1 MIHIMMAT
9 YNGEKYICEQIESIL
24 AQTYHEWKLF
34 ISDDGSNDHTIE
46 IINKYQEMYPN
57 KIFILESRNTFHNA
71 KDNFSYLLKKIPE
84 AEYYTFCDQDDI
96 WYENKIDKA
105 VKTIR
110 NKKGPILYCS
120 DCEVINEKDV
130 VIKETYQNKRPVITL
145 ESQLV
150 CGSMQGCS
158 MLFNNELKKII
169 EREVNNAGTQMDDVI
184 EQKIEEAGEQA
195 ERAMEKESNE
205 QIMQIHEYSETVM
218 ESMKKTH
225 DEIMFLYSMLNDK
238 HTEMTSMTGDLQ
250 RLAAD
255 IRNLQENKSAKAGTS
270 IRKPVAESH
279 VAQQPVM
286 KQNAVVQPMTETI
299 DVQPEPEVQVNRFQ
313 EIQEPEQK
321 TEKPEIADAQGMSND
336 MILKLYEQG
345 LSKVEIAKQLGR
357 GLGEVNL
364 VIELYKGDEN
374 L

>member
-1 MIHIMMAT
+1 MT
-9 YNGEKYICEQIESIL
+9 
-24 AQTYHEWKLF
+24 
-34 ISDDGSNDHTIE
+34 TIE
-46 IINKYQEMYPN
+46 IIFLLAGCVFMIGSFFISEKLSSSELN
-57 KIFILESRNTFHNA
+57 KI
-71 KDNFSYLLKKIPE
+71 
-84 AEYYTFCDQDDI
+84 AELSED
-96 WYENKIDKA
+96 
-105 VKTIR
+105 
-110 NKKGPILYCS
+110 
-120 DCEVINEKDV
+120 
-130 VIKETYQNKRPVITL
+130 
-145 ESQLV
+145 
-150 CGSMQGCS
+150 
-158 MLFNNELKKII
+158 ELKKII
-169 EREVNNAGTQMDDVI
+169 EREVNNAGTQMDEVI

-255 IRNLQENKSAKAGTS
+255 IRNLQENLSAKAGTS

-279 VAQQPVM
+279 VVQQPVM

-321 TEKPEIADAQGMSND
+321 TEKPETADAQGMSND

>member
-1 MIHIMMAT
+1 MT
-9 YNGEKYICEQIESIL
+9 
-24 AQTYHEWKLF
+24 
-34 ISDDGSNDHTIE
+34 TIE
-46 IINKYQEMYPN
+46 IILLLVGCVFMIGSFFISEKLSSSELN
-57 KIFILESRNTFHNA
+57 KI
-71 KDNFSYLLKKIPE
+71 
-84 AEYYTFCDQDDI
+84 AELSED
-96 WYENKIDKA
+96 
-105 VKTIR
+105 
-110 NKKGPILYCS
+110 
-120 DCEVINEKDV
+120 
-130 VIKETYQNKRPVITL
+130 
-145 ESQLV
+145 
-150 CGSMQGCS
+150 
-158 MLFNNELKKII
+158 ELKKII

-184 EQKIEEAGEQA
+184 GQKIEEAGEQA

-255 IRNLQENKSAKAGTS
+255 IRNLQENLSAKAGTS

-279 VAQQPVM
+279 VVQQPVM

-321 TEKPEIADAQGMSND
+321 TEKPETADAQGMSND

>member
-1 MIHIMMAT
+1 MTM
-9 YNGEKYICEQIESIL
+9 
-24 AQTYHEWKLF
+24 
-34 ISDDGSNDHTIE
+34 IE
-46 IINKYQEMYPN
+46 IILLLVGCVFMIGSFFISEKLSSSELN
-57 KIFILESRNTFHNA
+57 KI
-71 KDNFSYLLKKIPE
+71 
-84 AEYYTFCDQDDI
+84 AELSED
-96 WYENKIDKA
+96 
-105 VKTIR
+105 
-110 NKKGPILYCS
+110 
-120 DCEVINEKDV
+120 
-130 VIKETYQNKRPVITL
+130 
-145 ESQLV
+145 
-150 CGSMQGCS
+150 
-158 MLFNNELKKII
+158 ELKKII
-169 EREVNNAGTQMDDVI
+169 EREVNNAGTQMDEVI

-195 ERAMEKESNE
+195 ERAMEKEANE
-205 QIMQIHEYSETVM
+205 QILQIHEYSETVM

-255 IRNLQENKSAKAGTS
+255 IRNLQENLSAKAGTS

-279 VAQQPVM
+279 VVQQPVM

-313 EIQEPEQK
+313 EIQELEQK
-321 TEKPEIADAQGMSND
+321 TEKPETADAQGMSND

>member
-1 MIHIMMAT
+1 M
-9 YNGEKYICEQIESIL
+9 
-24 AQTYHEWKLF
+24 
-34 ISDDGSNDHTIE
+34 
-46 IINKYQEMYPN
+46 
-57 KIFILESRNTFHNA
+57 
-71 KDNFSYLLKKIPE
+71 
-84 AEYYTFCDQDDI
+84 
-96 WYENKIDKA
+96 
-105 VKTIR
+105 
-110 NKKGPILYCS
+110 
-120 DCEVINEKDV
+120 
-130 VIKETYQNKRPVITL
+130 
-145 ESQLV
+145 
-150 CGSMQGCS
+150 
-158 MLFNNELKKII
+158 
-169 EREVNNAGTQMDDVI
+169 I

-255 IRNLQENKSAKAGTS
+255 IRNLQENLSAKAGTS

-279 VAQQPVM
+279 VVQQPVM
-286 KQNAVVQPMTETI
+286 KQSAVVQPMTETI

-321 TEKPEIADAQGMSND
+321 TEKPETADAQGMSND

>member
-1 MIHIMMAT
+1 MM
-9 YNGEKYICEQIESIL
+9 
-24 AQTYHEWKLF
+24 
-34 ISDDGSNDHTIE
+34 TIE
-46 IINKYQEMYPN
+46 IILLLVGCVFMIGSFFISEKLSSSELN
-57 KIFILESRNTFHNA
+57 KI
-71 KDNFSYLLKKIPE
+71 
-84 AEYYTFCDQDDI
+84 AELSED
-96 WYENKIDKA
+96 
-105 VKTIR
+105 
-110 NKKGPILYCS
+110 
-120 DCEVINEKDV
+120 
-130 VIKETYQNKRPVITL
+130 
-145 ESQLV
+145 
-150 CGSMQGCS
+150 
-158 MLFNNELKKII
+158 ELKKII

-255 IRNLQENKSAKAGTS
+255 IRNLQENLSAKAGTS

-279 VAQQPVM
+279 VVQQPVM

-321 TEKPEIADAQGMSND
+321 SEKPETADAQGMSND

>member
-1 MIHIMMAT
+1 MT
-9 YNGEKYICEQIESIL
+9 
-24 AQTYHEWKLF
+24 
-34 ISDDGSNDHTIE
+34 TIE
-46 IINKYQEMYPN
+46 IILLLVGCVFMIGSFFISEKLSSSELN
-57 KIFILESRNTFHNA
+57 KI
-71 KDNFSYLLKKIPE
+71 
-84 AEYYTFCDQDDI
+84 AELSED
-96 WYENKIDKA
+96 
-105 VKTIR
+105 
-110 NKKGPILYCS
+110 
-120 DCEVINEKDV
+120 
-130 VIKETYQNKRPVITL
+130 
-145 ESQLV
+145 
-150 CGSMQGCS
+150 
-158 MLFNNELKKII
+158 ELKKII

-195 ERAMEKESNE
+195 ERVMEKESNE

-255 IRNLQENKSAKAGTS
+255 IRNLQENMSAKAGTS

-321 TEKPEIADAQGMSND
+321 SEKPETADAQGMSND

>member
-1 MIHIMMAT
+1 MT
-9 YNGEKYICEQIESIL
+9 
-24 AQTYHEWKLF
+24 
-34 ISDDGSNDHTIE
+34 TIE
-46 IINKYQEMYPN
+46 IILLLVGCVFMIGSFFISEKLSSSELN
-57 KIFILESRNTFHNA
+57 KI
-71 KDNFSYLLKKIPE
+71 
-84 AEYYTFCDQDDI
+84 AELSED
-96 WYENKIDKA
+96 
-105 VKTIR
+105 
-110 NKKGPILYCS
+110 
-120 DCEVINEKDV
+120 
-130 VIKETYQNKRPVITL
+130 
-145 ESQLV
+145 
-150 CGSMQGCS
+150 
-158 MLFNNELKKII
+158 ELKKII

-184 EQKIEEAGEQA
+184 EQKIEEASEQA

-255 IRNLQENKSAKAGTS
+255 IRNLQENMSAKAGTS

-321 TEKPEIADAQGMSND
+321 TEKPETADAQGMSND

>member
-1 MIHIMMAT
+1 MT
-9 YNGEKYICEQIESIL
+9 
-24 AQTYHEWKLF
+24 
-34 ISDDGSNDHTIE
+34 TIE
-46 IINKYQEMYPN
+46 IILLLVGCVFMIGSFFISEKLSSSELN
-57 KIFILESRNTFHNA
+57 KI
-71 KDNFSYLLKKIPE
+71 
-84 AEYYTFCDQDDI
+84 AELSED
-96 WYENKIDKA
+96 
-105 VKTIR
+105 
-110 NKKGPILYCS
+110 
-120 DCEVINEKDV
+120 
-130 VIKETYQNKRPVITL
+130 
-145 ESQLV
+145 
-150 CGSMQGCS
+150 
-158 MLFNNELKKII
+158 ELKKII

-255 IRNLQENKSAKAGTS
+255 IRNLQENMSAKAGTS

-299 DVQPEPEVQVNRFQ
+299 DVQPEPEIQVNRFQ

-321 TEKPEIADAQGMSND
+321 TEKPETADAQGMSND

>member
-1 MIHIMMAT
+1 MTM
-9 YNGEKYICEQIESIL
+9 
-24 AQTYHEWKLF
+24 
-34 ISDDGSNDHTIE
+34 IE
-46 IINKYQEMYPN
+46 IILLLVGCVFMIGSFFISEKLSSSELN
-57 KIFILESRNTFHNA
+57 KI
-71 KDNFSYLLKKIPE
+71 
-84 AEYYTFCDQDDI
+84 AELSED
-96 WYENKIDKA
+96 
-105 VKTIR
+105 
-110 NKKGPILYCS
+110 
-120 DCEVINEKDV
+120 
-130 VIKETYQNKRPVITL
+130 
-145 ESQLV
+145 
-150 CGSMQGCS
+150 
-158 MLFNNELKKII
+158 ELKKII
-169 EREVNNAGTQMDDVI
+169 EREVNNAGTQMDEVI

-255 IRNLQENKSAKAGTS
+255 IRNLQENLSAKAGTS
-270 IRKPVAESH
+270 IRKPAAESH
-279 VAQQPVM
+279 VVQQTEM

-321 TEKPEIADAQGMSND
+321 TEKPETADAQGMSND

>member
-1 MIHIMMAT
+1 MTM
-9 YNGEKYICEQIESIL
+9 
-24 AQTYHEWKLF
+24 
-34 ISDDGSNDHTIE
+34 IE
-46 IINKYQEMYPN
+46 IIFLLVVRVFMFGSFFISEKLSSSELN
-57 KIFILESRNTFHNA
+57 KI
-71 KDNFSYLLKKIPE
+71 
-84 AEYYTFCDQDDI
+84 AELSED
-96 WYENKIDKA
+96 
-105 VKTIR
+105 
-110 NKKGPILYCS
+110 
-120 DCEVINEKDV
+120 
-130 VIKETYQNKRPVITL
+130 
-145 ESQLV
+145 
-150 CGSMQGCS
+150 
-158 MLFNNELKKII
+158 ELKKII
-169 EREVNNAGTQMDDVI
+169 EREVNNAGTQMDEVI

-255 IRNLQENKSAKAGTS
+255 IRNLQENLSAKAGTS

-279 VAQQPVM
+279 VVQQPVM

-321 TEKPEIADAQGMSND
+321 TEKPETADAQGMSND

>member
-1 MIHIMMAT
+1 MT
-9 YNGEKYICEQIESIL
+9 
-24 AQTYHEWKLF
+24 
-34 ISDDGSNDHTIE
+34 TIE
-46 IINKYQEMYPN
+46 IILLLVGCVFMIGSFFISEKLSSSELN
-57 KIFILESRNTFHNA
+57 KI
-71 KDNFSYLLKKIPE
+71 
-84 AEYYTFCDQDDI
+84 AELSED
-96 WYENKIDKA
+96 
-105 VKTIR
+105 
-110 NKKGPILYCS
+110 
-120 DCEVINEKDV
+120 
-130 VIKETYQNKRPVITL
+130 
-145 ESQLV
+145 
-150 CGSMQGCS
+150 
-158 MLFNNELKKII
+158 ELKKII

-195 ERAMEKESNE
+195 ERVMEKESNE

-255 IRNLQENKSAKAGTS
+255 IRNLQENMSAKAGIS

-321 TEKPEIADAQGMSND
+321 TEKPETADAQGMSND

>member
-1 MIHIMMAT
+1 MTM
-9 YNGEKYICEQIESIL
+9 
-24 AQTYHEWKLF
+24 
-34 ISDDGSNDHTIE
+34 IE
-46 IINKYQEMYPN
+46 IILLLVGCVFMIGSFFISEKLSSSELN
-57 KIFILESRNTFHNA
+57 KI
-71 KDNFSYLLKKIPE
+71 
-84 AEYYTFCDQDDI
+84 AELSED
-96 WYENKIDKA
+96 
-105 VKTIR
+105 
-110 NKKGPILYCS
+110 
-120 DCEVINEKDV
+120 
-130 VIKETYQNKRPVITL
+130 
-145 ESQLV
+145 
-150 CGSMQGCS
+150 
-158 MLFNNELKKII
+158 ELKKII
-169 EREVNNAGTQMDDVI
+169 EREVNNAGTQMDEVI
-184 EQKIEEAGEQA
+184 GQKIEEAGGQA

-255 IRNLQENKSAKAGTS
+255 IRNLQENMSAKAGTS
-270 IRKPVAESH
+270 IRKPVAESN

-321 TEKPEIADAQGMSND
+321 TEKPETADAQGMSND

>member
-1 MIHIMMAT
+1 MTM
-9 YNGEKYICEQIESIL
+9 
-24 AQTYHEWKLF
+24 
-34 ISDDGSNDHTIE
+34 IE
-46 IINKYQEMYPN
+46 IILLLVGCVFMIGSFFISEKLSSSELD
-57 KIFILESRNTFHNA
+57 KI
-71 KDNFSYLLKKIPE
+71 
-84 AEYYTFCDQDDI
+84 AELSED
-96 WYENKIDKA
+96 
-105 VKTIR
+105 
-110 NKKGPILYCS
+110 
-120 DCEVINEKDV
+120 
-130 VIKETYQNKRPVITL
+130 
-145 ESQLV
+145 
-150 CGSMQGCS
+150 
-158 MLFNNELKKII
+158 ELKKII
-169 EREVNNAGTQMDDVI
+169 EREVNNAGTQMDEVI

-255 IRNLQENKSAKAGTS
+255 IRNLQENLSAKAGTS

-279 VAQQPVM
+279 VVQQPVM
-286 KQNAVVQPMTETI
+286 KQNAVVQPMTETL
-299 DVQPEPEVQVNRFQ
+299 DVQPEVQVNRFQ

-321 TEKPEIADAQGMSND
+321 TEKPETADAQGMSND

>member
-1 MIHIMMAT
+1 MTM
-9 YNGEKYICEQIESIL
+9 
-24 AQTYHEWKLF
+24 
-34 ISDDGSNDHTIE
+34 IE
-46 IINKYQEMYPN
+46 IILLLVGCVFMIGSFFISEILSSSELN
-57 KIFILESRNTFHNA
+57 KI
-71 KDNFSYLLKKIPE
+71 
-84 AEYYTFCDQDDI
+84 AELSED
-96 WYENKIDKA
+96 
-105 VKTIR
+105 
-110 NKKGPILYCS
+110 
-120 DCEVINEKDV
+120 
-130 VIKETYQNKRPVITL
+130 
-145 ESQLV
+145 
-150 CGSMQGCS
+150 
-158 MLFNNELKKII
+158 ELKKII
-169 EREVNNAGTQMDDVI
+169 EREVNNAGTQMDEVI

-255 IRNLQENKSAKAGTS
+255 IRNLQENLSAKAGTS

-279 VAQQPVM
+279 VVQQPVM

-313 EIQEPEQK
+313 EMQEPEQK
-321 TEKPEIADAQGMSND
+321 TEKPETADAQGMSND

>member
-1 MIHIMMAT
+1 MT
-9 YNGEKYICEQIESIL
+9 
-24 AQTYHEWKLF
+24 
-34 ISDDGSNDHTIE
+34 TIE
-46 IINKYQEMYPN
+46 IILLLVGCVFMIGSFFISEKLSSSELN
-57 KIFILESRNTFHNA
+57 KI
-71 KDNFSYLLKKIPE
+71 
-84 AEYYTFCDQDDI
+84 AELSED
-96 WYENKIDKA
+96 
-105 VKTIR
+105 
-110 NKKGPILYCS
+110 
-120 DCEVINEKDV
+120 
-130 VIKETYQNKRPVITL
+130 
-145 ESQLV
+145 
-150 CGSMQGCS
+150 
-158 MLFNNELKKII
+158 ELKKII

-184 EQKIEEAGEQA
+184 GQKIEEAGEQA
-195 ERAMEKESNE
+195 ERVMEKESNE

-255 IRNLQENKSAKAGTS
+255 IRNLQENLSAKAGTS

-279 VAQQPVM
+279 VVQQPVM

-321 TEKPEIADAQGMSND
+321 TEKPETADAQGMSND

>member
-1 MIHIMMAT
+1 MTM
-9 YNGEKYICEQIESIL
+9 
-24 AQTYHEWKLF
+24 
-34 ISDDGSNDHTIE
+34 IE
-46 IINKYQEMYPN
+46 IILLLVGCVFMIGSFFISEKLSSSELN
-57 KIFILESRNTFHNA
+57 KI
-71 KDNFSYLLKKIPE
+71 
-84 AEYYTFCDQDDI
+84 AELSED
-96 WYENKIDKA
+96 
-105 VKTIR
+105 
-110 NKKGPILYCS
+110 
-120 DCEVINEKDV
+120 
-130 VIKETYQNKRPVITL
+130 
-145 ESQLV
+145 
-150 CGSMQGCS
+150 
-158 MLFNNELKKII
+158 ELKKII
-169 EREVNNAGTQMDDVI
+169 EREVNNAGTQMDEVI

-255 IRNLQENKSAKAGTS
+255 IRNLQENLSAKAGTS

-279 VAQQPVM
+279 VVQQPVM
-286 KQNAVVQPMTETI
+286 KQNAVVQPKTETI

-313 EIQEPEQK
+313 EIQELEQK
-321 TEKPEIADAQGMSND
+321 TEKPETADAQGMSND

>member
-1 MIHIMMAT
+1 MI
-9 YNGEKYICEQIESIL
+9 GSF
-24 AQTYHEWKLF
+24 F
-34 ISDDGSNDHTIE
+34 ISEKLSSSELD
-46 IINKYQEMYPN
+46 
-57 KIFILESRNTFHNA
+57 KI
-71 KDNFSYLLKKIPE
+71 
-84 AEYYTFCDQDDI
+84 AELSED
-96 WYENKIDKA
+96 
-105 VKTIR
+105 
-110 NKKGPILYCS
+110 
-120 DCEVINEKDV
+120 
-130 VIKETYQNKRPVITL
+130 
-145 ESQLV
+145 
-150 CGSMQGCS
+150 
-158 MLFNNELKKII
+158 ELKKII

-255 IRNLQENKSAKAGTS
+255 IRNLQENLSAKAGTS

-279 VAQQPVM
+279 VVQQPVM

-321 TEKPEIADAQGMSND
+321 SEKPETADAQGMSND

>member
-1 MIHIMMAT
+1 MT
-9 YNGEKYICEQIESIL
+9 
-24 AQTYHEWKLF
+24 
-34 ISDDGSNDHTIE
+34 TIE
-46 IINKYQEMYPN
+46 IILLLVGCVFMIGSFFISEKLSSSELN
-57 KIFILESRNTFHNA
+57 KI
-71 KDNFSYLLKKIPE
+71 
-84 AEYYTFCDQDDI
+84 AELSED
-96 WYENKIDKA
+96 
-105 VKTIR
+105 
-110 NKKGPILYCS
+110 
-120 DCEVINEKDV
+120 
-130 VIKETYQNKRPVITL
+130 
-145 ESQLV
+145 
-150 CGSMQGCS
+150 
-158 MLFNNELKKII
+158 ELKKII

-255 IRNLQENKSAKAGTS
+255 IRTLQENMSAKAGTS
-270 IRKPVAESH
+270 IRKPVAESN

-321 TEKPEIADAQGMSND
+321 TEKPETADAQGMSND

>member
-1 MIHIMMAT
+1 MT
-9 YNGEKYICEQIESIL
+9 
-24 AQTYHEWKLF
+24 
-34 ISDDGSNDHTIE
+34 TIE
-46 IINKYQEMYPN
+46 IILLLVGCVFMIGSFFISEKLSSSELN
-57 KIFILESRNTFHNA
+57 KI
-71 KDNFSYLLKKIPE
+71 
-84 AEYYTFCDQDDI
+84 AELSED
-96 WYENKIDKA
+96 
-105 VKTIR
+105 
-110 NKKGPILYCS
+110 
-120 DCEVINEKDV
+120 
-130 VIKETYQNKRPVITL
+130 
-145 ESQLV
+145 
-150 CGSMQGCS
+150 
-158 MLFNNELKKII
+158 ELKKII

-195 ERAMEKESNE
+195 ERVMEKESNE

-238 HTEMTSMTGDLQ
+238 HTDMTSMTGDLQ

-255 IRNLQENKSAKAGTS
+255 IRNLQENMSAKAGTS

-321 TEKPEIADAQGMSND
+321 TEKPETADAQGMSND

>member
-1 MIHIMMAT
+1 MTM
-9 YNGEKYICEQIESIL
+9 
-24 AQTYHEWKLF
+24 
-34 ISDDGSNDHTIE
+34 IE
-46 IINKYQEMYPN
+46 IILLLVGCVFMIGSFFISEKLSSSELD
-57 KIFILESRNTFHNA
+57 KI
-71 KDNFSYLLKKIPE
+71 
-84 AEYYTFCDQDDI
+84 AELSED
-96 WYENKIDKA
+96 
-105 VKTIR
+105 
-110 NKKGPILYCS
+110 
-120 DCEVINEKDV
+120 
-130 VIKETYQNKRPVITL
+130 
-145 ESQLV
+145 
-150 CGSMQGCS
+150 
-158 MLFNNELKKII
+158 ELKKII
-169 EREVNNAGTQMDDVI
+169 EREVNNAGTQMDEVI

-255 IRNLQENKSAKAGTS
+255 IRNLQENLSAKAGTS
-270 IRKPVAESH
+270 IGKPVAESH
-279 VAQQPVM
+279 VVQQPVM
-286 KQNAVVQPMTETI
+286 KQNAVVQPMTETL

-321 TEKPEIADAQGMSND
+321 TEKPETADAQGMSND

>member
-1 MIHIMMAT
+1 MTM
-9 YNGEKYICEQIESIL
+9 
-24 AQTYHEWKLF
+24 
-34 ISDDGSNDHTIE
+34 IE
-46 IINKYQEMYPN
+46 IILLLVGCVFMIGSFFISEKLSSSELN
-57 KIFILESRNTFHNA
+57 KI
-71 KDNFSYLLKKIPE
+71 
-84 AEYYTFCDQDDI
+84 AELSED
-96 WYENKIDKA
+96 
-105 VKTIR
+105 
-110 NKKGPILYCS
+110 
-120 DCEVINEKDV
+120 
-130 VIKETYQNKRPVITL
+130 
-145 ESQLV
+145 
-150 CGSMQGCS
+150 
-158 MLFNNELKKII
+158 ELKKII

-255 IRNLQENKSAKAGTS
+255 IRNLQENMSAKAGTS
-270 IRKPVAESH
+270 IRKPVVESH

-286 KQNAVVQPMTETI
+286 KQNAVVQPMAETI

-321 TEKPEIADAQGMSND
+321 TEKPETADAQGMSND

>member
-1 MIHIMMAT
+1 MT
-9 YNGEKYICEQIESIL
+9 
-24 AQTYHEWKLF
+24 
-34 ISDDGSNDHTIE
+34 TIE
-46 IINKYQEMYPN
+46 IILLLVGCVFMIGSFFISEKLSSSELN
-57 KIFILESRNTFHNA
+57 KI
-71 KDNFSYLLKKIPE
+71 
-84 AEYYTFCDQDDI
+84 AELSED
-96 WYENKIDKA
+96 
-105 VKTIR
+105 
-110 NKKGPILYCS
+110 
-120 DCEVINEKDV
+120 
-130 VIKETYQNKRPVITL
+130 
-145 ESQLV
+145 
-150 CGSMQGCS
+150 
-158 MLFNNELKKII
+158 ELKKII

-195 ERAMEKESNE
+195 ERVMEKESNE

-255 IRNLQENKSAKAGTS
+255 IRNLQENMSAKAGTS
-270 IRKPVAESH
+270 IRKPVVESH

-286 KQNAVVQPMTETI
+286 KQNAVVQPMAETI

-321 TEKPEIADAQGMSND
+321 TEKPETADAQGMSND

>member
-1 MIHIMMAT
+1 MT
-9 YNGEKYICEQIESIL
+9 
-24 AQTYHEWKLF
+24 
-34 ISDDGSNDHTIE
+34 TIE
-46 IINKYQEMYPN
+46 IILLLVGCVFMIGSFFISEKLSSSELD
-57 KIFILESRNTFHNA
+57 KI
-71 KDNFSYLLKKIPE
+71 
-84 AEYYTFCDQDDI
+84 AELSED
-96 WYENKIDKA
+96 
-105 VKTIR
+105 
-110 NKKGPILYCS
+110 
-120 DCEVINEKDV
+120 
-130 VIKETYQNKRPVITL
+130 
-145 ESQLV
+145 
-150 CGSMQGCS
+150 
-158 MLFNNELKKII
+158 ELKKII
-169 EREVNNAGTQMDDVI
+169 EREVNNAGTQMDEVI
-184 EQKIEEAGEQA
+184 GQKIEEAGEQA

-255 IRNLQENKSAKAGTS
+255 IRNLQENLSAKAGTS

-279 VAQQPVM
+279 VVQQPVM

-321 TEKPEIADAQGMSND
+321 TEKPETADAQGMSND

>member
-1 MIHIMMAT
+1 MT
-9 YNGEKYICEQIESIL
+9 
-24 AQTYHEWKLF
+24 
-34 ISDDGSNDHTIE
+34 TIE
-46 IINKYQEMYPN
+46 IILLLAGCVFMIGSFFISEKLSSSELD
-57 KIFILESRNTFHNA
+57 KI
-71 KDNFSYLLKKIPE
+71 
-84 AEYYTFCDQDDI
+84 AELSED
-96 WYENKIDKA
+96 
-105 VKTIR
+105 
-110 NKKGPILYCS
+110 
-120 DCEVINEKDV
+120 
-130 VIKETYQNKRPVITL
+130 
-145 ESQLV
+145 
-150 CGSMQGCS
+150 
-158 MLFNNELKKII
+158 ELKKII

-195 ERAMEKESNE
+195 ERVMEKESNE

-255 IRNLQENKSAKAGTS
+255 IRNLQENLSAKAGTS

-279 VAQQPVM
+279 VVQQPVM

-321 TEKPEIADAQGMSND
+321 TEKPETADAQGMSND

>member
-1 MIHIMMAT
+1 MT
-9 YNGEKYICEQIESIL
+9 
-24 AQTYHEWKLF
+24 
-34 ISDDGSNDHTIE
+34 TIE
-46 IINKYQEMYPN
+46 IILLLVGCVFMIGSFFISEKLSSSELD
-57 KIFILESRNTFHNA
+57 KI
-71 KDNFSYLLKKIPE
+71 
-84 AEYYTFCDQDDI
+84 AELSED
-96 WYENKIDKA
+96 
-105 VKTIR
+105 
-110 NKKGPILYCS
+110 
-120 DCEVINEKDV
+120 
-130 VIKETYQNKRPVITL
+130 
-145 ESQLV
+145 
-150 CGSMQGCS
+150 
-158 MLFNNELKKII
+158 ELKKII

-255 IRNLQENKSAKAGTS
+255 IRNLQENLSAKAGTS

-279 VAQQPVM
+279 VVQQPVM

-321 TEKPEIADAQGMSND
+321 TEKPETADAQGMSND

>member
-1 MIHIMMAT
+1 MT
-9 YNGEKYICEQIESIL
+9 
-24 AQTYHEWKLF
+24 
-34 ISDDGSNDHTIE
+34 TIE
-46 IINKYQEMYPN
+46 IILLLVGCVFMIGSFFISEKLSSSELN
-57 KIFILESRNTFHNA
+57 KI
-71 KDNFSYLLKKIPE
+71 
-84 AEYYTFCDQDDI
+84 AELSED
-96 WYENKIDKA
+96 
-105 VKTIR
+105 
-110 NKKGPILYCS
+110 
-120 DCEVINEKDV
+120 
-130 VIKETYQNKRPVITL
+130 
-145 ESQLV
+145 
-150 CGSMQGCS
+150 
-158 MLFNNELKKII
+158 ELKKII

-195 ERAMEKESNE
+195 GRAMEKESNE

-255 IRNLQENKSAKAGTS
+255 IRNLQENMSAKAGTP
-270 IRKPVAESH
+270 IRKPVAESN

-321 TEKPEIADAQGMSND
+321 TEKPETADAQGMSND

>member
-1 MIHIMMAT
+1 MTM
-9 YNGEKYICEQIESIL
+9 
-24 AQTYHEWKLF
+24 
-34 ISDDGSNDHTIE
+34 IE
-46 IINKYQEMYPN
+46 IILLLVGCVFMIGSFFISEKLSSSELN
-57 KIFILESRNTFHNA
+57 KI
-71 KDNFSYLLKKIPE
+71 
-84 AEYYTFCDQDDI
+84 AELSED
-96 WYENKIDKA
+96 
-105 VKTIR
+105 
-110 NKKGPILYCS
+110 
-120 DCEVINEKDV
+120 
-130 VIKETYQNKRPVITL
+130 
-145 ESQLV
+145 
-150 CGSMQGCS
+150 
-158 MLFNNELKKII
+158 ELKKII
-169 EREVNNAGTQMDDVI
+169 EREVNNAGTQMDEVI

-225 DEIMFLYSMLNDK
+225 DAIMFLDSMLNDN

-255 IRNLQENKSAKAGTS
+255 IRNLQENLSAKAGTS

-279 VAQQPVM
+279 VVQQPVM

-321 TEKPEIADAQGMSND
+321 TEKPETADAQGMSND

>member
-1 MIHIMMAT
+1 MT
-9 YNGEKYICEQIESIL
+9 
-24 AQTYHEWKLF
+24 
-34 ISDDGSNDHTIE
+34 TIE
-46 IINKYQEMYPN
+46 IILLLVGCVFMIGSFFISEKLSSSELD
-57 KIFILESRNTFHNA
+57 KI
-71 KDNFSYLLKKIPE
+71 
-84 AEYYTFCDQDDI
+84 AELSED
-96 WYENKIDKA
+96 
-105 VKTIR
+105 
-110 NKKGPILYCS
+110 
-120 DCEVINEKDV
+120 
-130 VIKETYQNKRPVITL
+130 
-145 ESQLV
+145 
-150 CGSMQGCS
+150 
-158 MLFNNELKKII
+158 ELKKII
-169 EREVNNAGTQMDDVI
+169 EREVNNAGTQMDEVI

-255 IRNLQENKSAKAGTS
+255 IRNLQENLSAKAGTS

-279 VAQQPVM
+279 VVQQPVM

-313 EIQEPEQK
+313 EIQKPEQK
-321 TEKPEIADAQGMSND
+321 TEKPETADAQGMSND

>member
-1 MIHIMMAT
+1 MT
-9 YNGEKYICEQIESIL
+9 
-24 AQTYHEWKLF
+24 
-34 ISDDGSNDHTIE
+34 TIE
-46 IINKYQEMYPN
+46 IILLLVGCVFMIGSFFISEKLSSSELN
-57 KIFILESRNTFHNA
+57 KI
-71 KDNFSYLLKKIPE
+71 
-84 AEYYTFCDQDDI
+84 AELSED
-96 WYENKIDKA
+96 
-105 VKTIR
+105 
-110 NKKGPILYCS
+110 
-120 DCEVINEKDV
+120 
-130 VIKETYQNKRPVITL
+130 
-145 ESQLV
+145 
-150 CGSMQGCS
+150 
-158 MLFNNELKKII
+158 ELKKII

-255 IRNLQENKSAKAGTS
+255 IRNLQENLSSKAGTS

-279 VAQQPVM
+279 VVQQPVM

-321 TEKPEIADAQGMSND
+321 TEKPETADAQGMSND

>member
-1 MIHIMMAT
+1 MT
-9 YNGEKYICEQIESIL
+9 
-24 AQTYHEWKLF
+24 
-34 ISDDGSNDHTIE
+34 TIE
-46 IINKYQEMYPN
+46 IILLLVGCVFMIGSFFISEKLTSSELD
-57 KIFILESRNTFHNA
+57 KI
-71 KDNFSYLLKKIPE
+71 
-84 AEYYTFCDQDDI
+84 AELSED
-96 WYENKIDKA
+96 
-105 VKTIR
+105 
-110 NKKGPILYCS
+110 
-120 DCEVINEKDV
+120 
-130 VIKETYQNKRPVITL
+130 
-145 ESQLV
+145 
-150 CGSMQGCS
+150 
-158 MLFNNELKKII
+158 ELKKII
-169 EREVNNAGTQMDDVI
+169 EREVNNAGTQMDEVI

-255 IRNLQENKSAKAGTS
+255 IRNLQENLSAKAGTS

-279 VAQQPVM
+279 VVQQPVM

-321 TEKPEIADAQGMSND
+321 TEKPETADAQGMSND

>member
-1 MIHIMMAT
+1 MT
-9 YNGEKYICEQIESIL
+9 
-24 AQTYHEWKLF
+24 
-34 ISDDGSNDHTIE
+34 TIE
-46 IINKYQEMYPN
+46 IILLLVGCVFMIGSFFISEKLSSSELN
-57 KIFILESRNTFHNA
+57 KI
-71 KDNFSYLLKKIPE
+71 
-84 AEYYTFCDQDDI
+84 AELSED
-96 WYENKIDKA
+96 
-105 VKTIR
+105 
-110 NKKGPILYCS
+110 
-120 DCEVINEKDV
+120 
-130 VIKETYQNKRPVITL
+130 
-145 ESQLV
+145 
-150 CGSMQGCS
+150 
-158 MLFNNELKKII
+158 ELKKII

-255 IRNLQENKSAKAGTS
+255 IRNLQENMSAKAGTS

-279 VAQQPVM
+279 VVQQPVM
-286 KQNAVVQPMTETI
+286 KQNAVVQPMTETM

-321 TEKPEIADAQGMSND
+321 TEKPETADAQGMSND

>member
-1 MIHIMMAT
+1 MT
-9 YNGEKYICEQIESIL
+9 
-24 AQTYHEWKLF
+24 
-34 ISDDGSNDHTIE
+34 TIE
-46 IINKYQEMYPN
+46 IILLLVGCVFMIGSFFISEKLSSSELN
-57 KIFILESRNTFHNA
+57 KI
-71 KDNFSYLLKKIPE
+71 
-84 AEYYTFCDQDDI
+84 AELSED
-96 WYENKIDKA
+96 
-105 VKTIR
+105 
-110 NKKGPILYCS
+110 
-120 DCEVINEKDV
+120 
-130 VIKETYQNKRPVITL
+130 
-145 ESQLV
+145 
-150 CGSMQGCS
+150 
-158 MLFNNELKKII
+158 ELKKII

-255 IRNLQENKSAKAGTS
+255 IRNLQENMSAKAGTS

-279 VAQQPVM
+279 VAQQPVR
-286 KQNAVVQPMTETI
+286 KQNAVVQPMAETI

-321 TEKPEIADAQGMSND
+321 TEKPETADAQGMSND

>member
-1 MIHIMMAT
+1 MT
-9 YNGEKYICEQIESIL
+9 
-24 AQTYHEWKLF
+24 
-34 ISDDGSNDHTIE
+34 TIE
-46 IINKYQEMYPN
+46 IILLLIGCVFMIGSFFISEKLSTSELN
-57 KIFILESRNTFHNA
+57 KI
-71 KDNFSYLLKKIPE
+71 
-84 AEYYTFCDQDDI
+84 AELSED
-96 WYENKIDKA
+96 
-105 VKTIR
+105 
-110 NKKGPILYCS
+110 
-120 DCEVINEKDV
+120 
-130 VIKETYQNKRPVITL
+130 
-145 ESQLV
+145 
-150 CGSMQGCS
+150 
-158 MLFNNELKKII
+158 ELKKII

-184 EQKIEEAGEQA
+184 SQKVEEAGEQA

-205 QIMQIHEYSETVM
+205 QIIQIHEYSETVM

-255 IRNLQENKSAKAGTS
+255 IRNLQENLSAKAGTS

-279 VAQQPVM
+279 VVQQPVM

-321 TEKPEIADAQGMSND
+321 TEKPETTDAKGMSND

>member
-1 MIHIMMAT
+1 MTM
-9 YNGEKYICEQIESIL
+9 
-24 AQTYHEWKLF
+24 
-34 ISDDGSNDHTIE
+34 IE
-46 IINKYQEMYPN
+46 IILLLVGCVFMIGSFFISEKLSSSELN
-57 KIFILESRNTFHNA
+57 KI
-71 KDNFSYLLKKIPE
+71 
-84 AEYYTFCDQDDI
+84 AELSED
-96 WYENKIDKA
+96 
-105 VKTIR
+105 
-110 NKKGPILYCS
+110 
-120 DCEVINEKDV
+120 
-130 VIKETYQNKRPVITL
+130 
-145 ESQLV
+145 
-150 CGSMQGCS
+150 
-158 MLFNNELKKII
+158 ELKKII
-169 EREVNNAGTQMDDVI
+169 EREVNNAGTQMDEVI

-195 ERAMEKESNE
+195 ERVMEKESNE

-255 IRNLQENKSAKAGTS
+255 IRNLQENMSAKAGTS

-321 TEKPEIADAQGMSND
+321 TEKPETADAQGMSND

>member
-1 MIHIMMAT
+1 MT
-9 YNGEKYICEQIESIL
+9 
-24 AQTYHEWKLF
+24 
-34 ISDDGSNDHTIE
+34 TIE
-46 IINKYQEMYPN
+46 IILLLVGCVFMIGSFFISEKLSSSELN
-57 KIFILESRNTFHNA
+57 KI
-71 KDNFSYLLKKIPE
+71 
-84 AEYYTFCDQDDI
+84 AELSED
-96 WYENKIDKA
+96 
-105 VKTIR
+105 
-110 NKKGPILYCS
+110 
-120 DCEVINEKDV
+120 
-130 VIKETYQNKRPVITL
+130 
-145 ESQLV
+145 
-150 CGSMQGCS
+150 
-158 MLFNNELKKII
+158 ELKKII

-195 ERAMEKESNE
+195 ERVMEKESNE
-205 QIMQIHEYSETVM
+205 QIMQIHDYSETVM

-255 IRNLQENKSAKAGTS
+255 IRNLQENMSAKAGTP
-270 IRKPVAESH
+270 IRKPVAESN

-321 TEKPEIADAQGMSND
+321 TEKPETADAQGMSND

>member
-1 MIHIMMAT
+1 MT
-9 YNGEKYICEQIESIL
+9 
-24 AQTYHEWKLF
+24 
-34 ISDDGSNDHTIE
+34 TIE
-46 IINKYQEMYPN
+46 IILLLVGCVFMIGSFFISEKLSSSELD
-57 KIFILESRNTFHNA
+57 KI
-71 KDNFSYLLKKIPE
+71 
-84 AEYYTFCDQDDI
+84 AELSED
-96 WYENKIDKA
+96 
-105 VKTIR
+105 
-110 NKKGPILYCS
+110 
-120 DCEVINEKDV
+120 
-130 VIKETYQNKRPVITL
+130 
-145 ESQLV
+145 
-150 CGSMQGCS
+150 
-158 MLFNNELKKII
+158 ELKKII
-169 EREVNNAGTQMDDVI
+169 EREVNNAGTLMDEVI

-255 IRNLQENKSAKAGTS
+255 IRNLQENLSAKAGTS

-279 VAQQPVM
+279 VVQQPVM

-321 TEKPEIADAQGMSND
+321 TEKPETADAQGMSND